1 MPNVVKQLKN
11 KRESLYGT
19 AMLIAGFMLWILIGF
34 GALAALSSPKAVALL
49 LVYVVYGIAIALFIW
64 ISSVLYR
71 ASAYGNM
78 IMLSPAQL
86 PHLHAMVEE
95 ASKKLGLK
103 QTPTAFIFNSNGL
116 FNAFARQILGRNFVF
131 LTSALVE
138 ANDDP
143 ETKFIIGHEVG
154 HHAAGHLRFWP
165 HLIRLPGHMVPFLG
179 SAYSRSREY
188 TCDQLGAYVSRD
200 FNASQG
206 ALQMLGCGCRR
217 VKGELNGEAFLA
229 QEKLVP
235 PVSGFVAEIF
245 RSHPR
250 LTRRIAAIKRATHT
264 AADFG

>member
-1 MPNVVKQLKN
+1 
-11 KRESLYGT
+11 
-19 AMLIAGFMLWILIGF
+19 MLIAGFLLWLIVGFAILGT
-34 GALAALSSPKAVALL
+34 LASGNMQAIAILW
-49 LVYVVYGIAIALFIW
+49 VYVFYGAAIALFIW

-78 IMLSPAQL
+78 TMLSPSQL

-95 ASKKLGLK
+95 ASQKLGLK
-103 QTPTAFIFNSNGL
+103 KTPTAFIFNSNGL

-138 ANDDP
+138 ANDDA
-143 ETKFIIGHEVG
+143 EVKFIIGHEVG
-154 HHAAGHLRFWP
+154 HHAAGHLAFWP
-165 HLIRLPGHMVPFLG
+165 HLIRLPGHAVPFLG

-188 TCDQLGAYVSRD
+188 TCDQLGAFVSRD
-200 FNASQG
+200 FSASQG

-217 VKGELNGEAFLA
+217 VKGNLNGEAFLA

-235 PVSGFVAEIF
+235 PFSGFVAEIF

-250 LTRRIAAIKRATHT
+250 LTRRIAAIRNTAQSATT
-264 AADFG
+264 IS